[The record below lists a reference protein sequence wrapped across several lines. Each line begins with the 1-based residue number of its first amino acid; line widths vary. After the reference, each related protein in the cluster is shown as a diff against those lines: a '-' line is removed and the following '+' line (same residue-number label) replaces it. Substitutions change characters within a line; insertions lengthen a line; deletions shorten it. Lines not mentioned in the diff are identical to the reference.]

1 MTSIRV
7 RWICRALALTSFL
20 WIAGIALL
28 ATPDALVFAF
38 KRGMLLVPG
47 LLFIASLGGWVVSSY
62 YARAT
67 YRD

>member
-1 MTSIRV
+1 MTSIQS

-20 WIAGIALL
+20 WIAGIAFL
-28 ATPDALVFAF
+28 ATPDALLFAF

-47 LLFIASLGGWVVSSY
+47 LLFIASLSGWAVSSY

-67 YRD
+67 YRN